1 MVVSFVTVIMLGT
14 GGWELGRYIDS
25 IKSGVDA
32 VRADTVFAEADPLLQ
47 RIRQEAQERYQ
58 KPVNAK
64 VDPVWK
70 AIPGYSGLEVDID
83 ASYSRTSSSPKGSP
97 LQLVYREV
105 QPEINL
111 EDLGPYPVYRGN
123 PNKPMA
129 AIMINVAWGNEYLP
143 DILNT
148 LDEEKVKAT
157 FFLDGTWLSKN
168 EELAKDIMNHGHEMS
183 NHAYSHP
190 DMSRISR
197 AAQKQQ
203 ITRTEELLRSKLS
216 VKNRWFA
223 PPSGAFNQTT
233 IEVAAAEGLK
243 TVLWTVD
250 TVDWKKPAPE
260 WMISKISRETG
271 PGSLILMHPTAS
283 SRDALKGMIA
293 AVREKGLALGTVTET
308 LSPARFPEV
317 EAGS

>member
-1 MVVSFVTVIMLGT
+1 MMLGT
-14 GGWELGRYIDS
+14 GGWELGRYIES
-25 IKSGVDA
+25 LKGNPFNQAAA
-32 VRADTVFAEADPLLQ
+32 VLAAADPLLEQ
-47 RIRQEAQERYQ
+47 IRQEAQARYQ

-70 AIPGYSGLEVDID
+70 AIPGYSGLAVDID
-83 ASYSRTSSSPKGSP
+83 ATYSRASSGPAGAP
-97 LQLVYREV
+97 LQLVYKEV
-105 QPEINL
+105 PPEINL
-111 EDLGPYPVYRGN
+111 EDLGPYPIYRGN

-129 AIMINVAWGNEYLP
+129 AIMVNVAWGNEYLQ
-143 DILNT
+143 DILIT

-157 FFLDGTWLSKN
+157 FFLDGSWLSKN
-168 EELAKDIMNHGHEMS
+168 EELAKEVMARGHELS

-197 AAQKQQ
+197 AAQQQQ
-203 ITRTEELLRSKLS
+203 ISRTEELLRSRLH

-233 IEVAAAEGLK
+233 VEVAAAEGLK
-243 TVLWTVD
+243 TILWTVD

-260 WMISKISRETG
+260 WIISKVSREAG

-283 SRDALKGMIA
+283 SRDALKGMITA
-293 AVREKGLALGTVTET
+293 LRKKGLALGTVTET